1 MLGENCTA
9 TEILH
14 HQLHL
19 TGVCYVVKMF
29 SSLRIFNDAIQN
41 HIIVLL
47 LTCLVRAELNQV
59 SETWYEAELSD
70 LDHPAVVF

>member
-14 HQLHL
+14 HQLYL

-29 SSLRIFNDAIQN
+29 SSLSFFNDAMQN

-47 LTCLVRAELNQV
+47 LTCLVRAKLNQV
-59 SETWYEAELSD
+59 SETWYEVELS
-70 LDHPAVVF
+70 V